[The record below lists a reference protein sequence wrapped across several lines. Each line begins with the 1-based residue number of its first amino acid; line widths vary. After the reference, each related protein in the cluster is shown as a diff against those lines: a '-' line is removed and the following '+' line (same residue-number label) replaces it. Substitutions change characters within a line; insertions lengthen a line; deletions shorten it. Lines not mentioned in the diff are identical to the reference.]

1 MKGKGVSSTMRIEN
15 LQNENRKFAKSIGNF
30 HVLEYVQDAS
40 VSPMNAMNEY
50 FMSKMGVRRRQV
62 VIDIDKDH
70 SAIIQAGAMQWMG
83 GNVRATSGVKG
94 IGDFLGKAIKGA
106 VTKETAVKPEYVG
119 EGCLVLEPTYKYI
132 ILADIGKWGPAGMTI
147 EDGMFLACDANV
159 NSKVVARKNLS
170 SAVLGSEGLFN
181 LSLQGNG
188 VAALESNVP
197 EDELIEVILENDE
210 LKIDG
215 NLAVCWS
222 SNLEF
227 TVERSTKTLVGS
239 AVSGE
244 GLVNVYRGTGR
255 VLMCPVAP
263 TTSLF
268 ESTNTMAAKAAAKSS
283 NTFGK

>member
-1 MKGKGVSSTMRIEN
+1 MRIEN

-159 NSKVVARKNLS
+159 KSKVVARKNLS
-170 SAVLGSEGLFN
+170 SAVLGGEGLFN

-197 EDELIEVILENDE
+197 EDELIEVLLENDE

-268 ESTNTMAAKAAAKSS
+268 ESTNTMAAKSAAKSS

>member
-1 MKGKGVSSTMRIEN
+1 MRIEN
-15 LQNENRKFAKSIGNF
+15 LQNENRKYAKSIGNF

-50 FMSKMGVRRRQV
+50 FMSKMNVRRRQV
-62 VIDIDKDH
+62 VIDIDKAH

-132 ILADIGKWGPAGMTI
+132 ILADVGKWGSAGMTI

-159 NSKVVARKNLS
+159 KSNVVARKNLS
-170 SAVLGSEGLFN
+170 SAVLGGEGLFN

-268 ESTNTMAAKAAAKSS
+268 ESTNTMTAKAAAKSS

>member
-1 MKGKGVSSTMRIEN
+1 MRIEN
-15 LQNENRKFAKSIGNF
+15 LQNENRKYAKSIGNF

-50 FMSKMGVRRRQV
+50 FMSKMNVRRRQV

-70 SAIIQAGAMQWMG
+70 SAVIQAGAMQWMG

-132 ILADIGKWGPAGMTI
+132 ILADVGKWGSAGMTI

-159 NSKVVARKNLS
+159 KSKVVARKNLS

-188 VAALESNVP
+188 IAALESNVP

-268 ESTNTMAAKAAAKSS
+268 ESTNTMAAKSAAKSS

>member
-1 MKGKGVSSTMRIEN
+1 MRIEN

-83 GNVRATSGVKG
+83 GNVQATSGVKG
-94 IGDFLGKAIKGA
+94 IGDLLGKAIKGA

-159 NSKVVARKNLS
+159 KSKVVARKNLS

-244 GLVNVYRGTGR
+244 GLVNVYHGTGR

-268 ESTNTMAAKAAAKSS
+268 ESTNTMAAKSAAKSS

>member
-1 MKGKGVSSTMRIEN
+1 MRIEN

-83 GNVRATSGVKG
+83 GNVQATSGVKG
-94 IGDFLGKAIKGA
+94 IGDLLGKAIKGA

-132 ILADIGKWGPAGMTI
+132 ILADVGKWGSAGMTI

-170 SAVLGSEGLFN
+170 SAVLGGEGLFN

-188 VAALESNVP
+188 IAALESNVP
-197 EDELIEVILENDE
+197 EDELIEVLLENDE

>member
-1 MKGKGVSSTMRIEN
+1 MRIEN
-15 LQNENRKFAKSIGNF
+15 LQNENRKYAKSIENF

-50 FMSKMGVRRRQV
+50 FMSKMHVRRRQV

-70 SAIIQAGAMQWMG
+70 SAVIQAGSMQWMG
-83 GNVRATSGVKG
+83 GNVQATSGVKG
-94 IGDFLGKAIKGA
+94 IGDFLGKALKGA

-132 ILADIGKWGPAGMTI
+132 ILADVGKWGSAGMTI

-159 NSKVVARKNLS
+159 KSRVVARKNLS

>member
-1 MKGKGVSSTMRIEN
+1 MRIEN

-83 GNVRATSGVKG
+83 GNVQATSGVKG
-94 IGDFLGKAIKGA
+94 IGDFLGKALKGA

-132 ILADIGKWGPAGMTI
+132 ILADVGKWGSAGMTI

-159 NSKVVARKNLS
+159 KSKVVARKNLS
-170 SAVLGSEGLFN
+170 SAVLGGEGLFN

-197 EDELIEVILENDE
+197 EDELIEVLLENDE

>member
-1 MKGKGVSSTMRIEN
+1 MRIEN
-15 LQNENRKFAKSIGNF
+15 LQNENRKYAKSIENF

-50 FMSKMGVRRRQV
+50 FMSKMHVRRRQV

-70 SAIIQAGAMQWMG
+70 SAVIQAGAMQWMG
-83 GNVRATSGVKG
+83 GNVQATSGIKG
-94 IGDFLGKAIKGA
+94 IGDFLGKALKGA

-159 NSKVVARKNLS
+159 KSKVVARKSLS

-222 SNLEF
+222 SNLDF

>member
-1 MKGKGVSSTMRIEN
+1 MQIEN
-15 LQNENRKFAKSIGNF
+15 LQNENRKYAKSIGNF

-50 FMSKMGVRRRQV
+50 FMSKMNVRRRQV

-70 SAIIQAGAMQWMG
+70 SAVIQAGAMQWMG
-83 GNVRATSGVKG
+83 GNVQATSGVKG
-94 IGDFLGKAIKGA
+94 IGDFLGKALKGA

-132 ILADIGKWGPAGMTI
+132 ILVDIGKWGPAGMTI

-159 NSKVVARKNLS
+159 KSKVVARKNLS

-222 SNLEF
+222 SNLDF

>member
-1 MKGKGVSSTMRIEN
+1 MRIEN

-159 NSKVVARKNLS
+159 KSKVVARKNLS
-170 SAVLGSEGLFN
+170 SAVLGGEGLFN

-188 VAALESNVP
+188 VVALESNVP

>member
-1 MKGKGVSSTMRIEN
+1 MRIEN
-15 LQNENRKFAKSIGNF
+15 LQNENRKYAKSIGNF

-50 FMSKMGVRRRQV
+50 FMSKMNVRRRQV

-70 SAIIQAGAMQWMG
+70 SAVIQAGAMQWMG
-83 GNVRATSGVKG
+83 GNVQATSGVKG
-94 IGDFLGKAIKGA
+94 IGDFLGKALKGA

-159 NSKVVARKNLS
+159 KSKVVARKNLS

-227 TVERSTKTLVGS
+227 TVERSTKTFVGS

>member
-1 MKGKGVSSTMRIEN
+1 MRIEN
-15 LQNENRKFAKSIGNF
+15 LQNENRKYAKSIGNF

-50 FMSKMGVRRRQV
+50 FMSKMHVRRRQV

-70 SAIIQAGAMQWMG
+70 SAVIQAGAMQWMG
-83 GNVRATSGVKG
+83 GNVQATSGVKG
-94 IGDFLGKAIKGA
+94 IGDFLGKALKGA

-119 EGCLVLEPTYKYI
+119 EGYLVLEPTYKYI
-132 ILADIGKWGPAGMTI
+132 ILADVGKWGSAGMTI

-159 NSKVVARKNLS
+159 KSKVVARKNLS

>member
-83 GNVRATSGVKG
+83 GNVQATSGVKG
-94 IGDFLGKAIKGA
+94 IGDFLGKALKGA

-132 ILADIGKWGPAGMTI
+132 ILADVGKWGSAGMTI

-159 NSKVVARKNLS
+159 KSKVVARKNLS

-197 EDELIEVILENDE
+197 EDELIEVLLENDE

>member
-1 MKGKGVSSTMRIEN
+1 MRIEN

-83 GNVRATSGVKG
+83 GNVQATSGVKG
-94 IGDFLGKAIKGA
+94 IGDLLGKAIKGA

-159 NSKVVARKNLS
+159 KSNVVARKNLS
-170 SAVLGSEGLFN
+170 SAVLGGEGLFN

-268 ESTNTMAAKAAAKSS
+268 ESTNTMAAKSAAKSS

>member
-1 MKGKGVSSTMRIEN
+1 MRIEN
-15 LQNENRKFAKSIGNF
+15 LQNENRKYAKSIGNF

-50 FMSKMGVRRRQV
+50 FMSKMNVRRRQV

-83 GNVRATSGVKG
+83 GNVQATSGVKG
-94 IGDFLGKAIKGA
+94 IGDFLGKALKGA
-106 VTKETAVKPEYVG
+106 VTKETSVKPEYVG

-159 NSKVVARKNLS
+159 KSKVVARKNLS
-170 SAVLGSEGLFN
+170 SAVLGNEGLFN

>member
-1 MKGKGVSSTMRIEN
+1 MRIEN
-15 LQNENRKFAKSIGNF
+15 LQNENRKYAKSIGNF

-50 FMSKMGVRRRQV
+50 FMSKMNVRRRQV

-83 GNVRATSGVKG
+83 GNVRATSGIKG

-132 ILADIGKWGPAGMTI
+132 ILADVGKWGSAGMTI

-159 NSKVVARKNLS
+159 KSNVVARKNLS
-170 SAVLGSEGLFN
+170 SAVLGGEGLFN

-268 ESTNTMAAKAAAKSS
+268 ESTNTMAVKAAAKSS

>member
-1 MKGKGVSSTMRIEN
+1 MRIEN
-15 LQNENRKFAKSIGNF
+15 LQNENRKYAKSIGNF

-50 FMSKMGVRRRQV
+50 FMSKMNVRRRQV

-83 GNVRATSGVKG
+83 GNVRATSGIKG

-106 VTKETAVKPEYVG
+106 VTKETTVKPEYVG

-132 ILADIGKWGPAGMTI
+132 ILADVGKWGSAGMTI

-159 NSKVVARKNLS
+159 KSNVVARKNLS
-170 SAVLGSEGLFN
+170 SAVLGGEGLFN

-188 VAALESNVP
+188 IAALESNVP

-268 ESTNTMAAKAAAKSS
+268 ESTNTMTAKAAAKSS